1 MYLLYIDMLIFHR
14 YVMVRVCWIYGRV
27 TRVRWFEAR
36 FDWSHSLYPSAPPGW
51 KGLAVVGDVPH
62 GFVSR
67 CGIVACHQIAILTWK
82 IMKNTNIST
91 GFETCPTTPHARN
104 RWTSGKLMEITWNH
118 FCVWSRDWGGFHD
131 FGGIAGR
138 CTGSQSFTGPL
149 GKGPHESPWKPM
161 KAYESPWK
169 PMKAGFWSLGH
180 LKLPRS
186 T

>member
-1 MYLLYIDMLIFHR
+1 MLIFHR

-51 KGLAVVGDVPH
+51 KGLAVVGDGPH

-67 CGIVACHQIAILTWK
+67 WGIVACHQIAILTWK
-82 IMKNTNIST
+82 IMINTKISK

-104 RWTSGKLMEITWNH
+104 RWTSGKLREIT
-118 FCVWSRDWGGFHD
+118 FVCEAGTGEDSMTLARF
-131 FGGIAGR
+131 FAGR

-149 GKGPHESPWKPM
+149 GKTPH
-161 KAYESPWK
+161 ESPWK